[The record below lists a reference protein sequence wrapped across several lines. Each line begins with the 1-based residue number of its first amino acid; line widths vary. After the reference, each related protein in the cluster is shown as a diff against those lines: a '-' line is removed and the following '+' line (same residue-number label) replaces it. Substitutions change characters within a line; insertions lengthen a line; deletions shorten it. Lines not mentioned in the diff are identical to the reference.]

1 MSENVLDSLS
11 DVNAIKDQY
20 QVMRIQQN
28 SARDQ
33 LSDLKDRLD
42 SSKKFSNKHLAD
54 LQLANEISEEKKRK
68 LTEEFEFLNN
78 KFVVA
83 EKQNTDLKTDNLN
96 LQSELKKTTAQ
107 LAAVESETKN
117 KRATFDSNDAELQHL
132 KST

>member
-1 MSENVLDSLS
+1 M
-11 DVNAIKDQY
+11 
-20 QVMRIQQN
+20 
-28 SARDQ
+28 
-33 LSDLKDRLD
+33 
-42 SSKKFSNKHLAD
+42 
-54 LQLANEISEEKKRK
+54 QLANEISEEKKRK